1 MNLARG
7 EAYGCQWAIESA
19 ERRSGMRL
27 TTLAIMRG
35 SSRAAGGYLG
45 PPLLDSSPVR
55 VVYGHDT
62 GWPSSALVAAAP
74 HVASVHVVTRDGRSR
89 VPLTPNAELGVQYGA
104 LLFPEGTPVIEYTY
118 ETDDG
123 EVVSRRTHS
132 ESALASPR
140 WTAPGDDVA
149 RPPR

>member
-1 MNLARG
+1 MSLARG
-7 EAYGCQWAIESA
+7 EAYGCTWAIESA
-19 ERRSGMRL
+19 EPRTGIRL
-27 TTLAIMRG
+27 TTLVIMRG

-45 PPLLDSSPVR
+45 PPLLGSSPVS

-62 GWPSSALVAAAP
+62 GWPSHALVAAAP
-74 HVASVHVVTRDGRSR
+74 HVASVHVVTRDGRAR

-123 EVVSRRTHS
+123 EVASRRTHS
-132 ESALASPR
+132 GTALASPR
-140 WTAPGDDVA
+140 WTALGDEA
-149 RPPR
+149 SPPH